1 LFLPT
6 LMEERTFEE
15 LIEEL
20 RELRIRETAVIT
32 QLEQVNARARTST
45 LETNTSGSNRTA
57 VIASGLKRGDRV
69 RIRNKV
75 RRPATAGPTW
85 SEARERSATVTRVT
99 PDQVYITTDNG
110 TKTWRGPNNLQL
122 IEGAR
127 EQ

>member
-1 LFLPT
+1 
-6 LMEERTFEE
+6 MEERTFEE

-20 RELRIRETAVIT
+20 RELRIRETAVIA
-32 QLEQVNARARTST
+32 QLEQVNDRARTNTQESS
-45 LETNTSGSNRTA
+45 TSGSNRTA
-57 VIASGLKRGDRV
+57 ATANGLKRGDRV

-85 SEARERSATVTRVT
+85 NEAKERLATVTRVT
-99 PDQVYITTDNG
+99 TDQVYITTDNG
-110 TKTWRGPNNLQL
+110 TRTWRGPNNLQL